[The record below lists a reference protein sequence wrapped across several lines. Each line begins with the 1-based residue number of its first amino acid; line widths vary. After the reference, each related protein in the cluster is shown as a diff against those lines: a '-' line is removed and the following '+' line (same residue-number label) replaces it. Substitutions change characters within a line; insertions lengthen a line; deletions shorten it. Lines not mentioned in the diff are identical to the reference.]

1 MTHLFIQLAQ
11 SVTGAVIT
19 IVLLLLVAAI
29 IGYLTAWFYSK
40 SIYKP
45 IIKGLEDDKA
55 GLNKQVNSLMD
66 EKAGLN
72 KQVDSLKGKNAELD
86 KQVDNLKEKNAELDK
101 QVDNLKEKNTELDKQ
116 VAGLKLDITK
126 LNDKVGKLNVKTAK
140 PEAEH
145 SEMNIGSFVAS
156 KAKNGED
163 YFNLQSVDGHILL
176 RSEMYT
182 TRAACYNG
190 IESVR
195 KNCQIDKRYD
205 RKVSS
210 NNKHYF
216 NLKAINGQVIGTSD
230 MFDSAEEM
238 ENIIGSVK
246 MNGITSTLV
255 ENIE

>member
-1 MTHLFIQLAQ
+1 MTQLFIQLVQ
-11 SVTGAVIT
+11 SGTGAVIT

-29 IGYLTAWFYSK
+29 IGYLTAWFYAK
-40 SIYKP
+40 SVYKP

-55 GLNKQVNSLMD
+55 GLNKQVDRLME

-72 KQVDSLKGKNAELD
+72 
-86 KQVDNLKEKNAELDK
+86 K

-116 VAGLKLDITK
+116 VVNLKEKNTELDKQVAGLKEDITK
-126 LNDKVGKLNVKTAK
+126 LNDKVGMLNKKATK
-140 PEAEH
+140 PEAGH

-163 YFNLQSVDGHILL
+163 YFNLKSVEGHTLL

-182 TRAACYNG
+182 TKAACYNG

-195 KNCQIDKRYD
+195 SNCQMDKRYE

-210 NNKHYF
+210 NNKHFF
-216 NLKAINGQVIGTSD
+216 NLKASNGQVIGTSD
-230 MFDSAEEM
+230 MFESAEEM
-238 ENIIGSVK
+238 ENIIASVK
-246 MNGITSTLV
+246 MNGITTTLE
-255 ENIE
+255 ENME

>member
-29 IGYLTAWFYSK
+29 IGYLTAWFYAK
-40 SIYKP
+40 SVYKP

-55 GLNKQVNSLMD
+55 GLNKQVDSLMD
-66 EKAGLN
+66 EKAGL
-72 KQVDSLKGKNAELD
+72 K
-86 KQVDNLKEKNAELDK
+86 KQVDNLKEKNSELDK

-116 VAGLKLDITK
+116 VAGLKKDITK
-126 LNDKVGKLNVKTAK
+126 LNDKLGMLNEKSAK
-140 PEAEH
+140 PVAGR
-145 SEMNIGSFVAS
+145 SEMKIGSFVAS

-163 YFNLQSVDGHILL
+163 YFNLKSVDGHILL

-182 TRAACYNG
+182 TKAACYNG

-195 KNCQIDKRYD
+195 NNCQEDKRYE

-216 NLKAINGQVIGTSD
+216 NLKATNGQVIGTSD
-230 MFDSAEEM
+230 MFESAEEM
-238 ENIIGSVK
+238 ENVIGSVK
-246 MNGITSTLV
+246 MNGITTVLE